1 MDERGETGNRE
12 RGRTGS
18 EIKLIVMTKNEFLQ
32 LLQQEAASLQ
42 KAVSTPNGDWIVKK
56 FKGI

>member
-1 MDERGETGNRE
+1 
-12 RGRTGS
+12 
-18 EIKLIVMTKNEFLQ
+18 MTKDEFLQ

-42 KAVSTPNGDWIVKK
+42 ETVSTPNGDWIVKK